1 MNDNRHLPR
10 RKVLGMAVAS
20 GLTLLTAPLRSIA
33 QQVTRRTPA
42 QILGPYYPVIKPTD
56 QDTDL
61 TMIAGRP
68 GRAQGQVIYVAGR
81 VINRHGQPVAG
92 AQMEIWQA
100 NSRGRYTHRSDS
112 HDAPLD
118 PNFEG
123 YAQLATDADG
133 RYRIKTIKPGAYPDD
148 SGTLRAPH
156 IHFQVTGRVN
166 RLVTQLYF
174 AGEPLNDN
182 DRYLVSAAGNRGRL
196 IVDLNAV
203 PGDAEKALSASWD
216 IVLHDG

>member
-1 MNDNRHLPR
+1 MNDNRPLPR

-100 NSRGRYTHRSDS
+100 NSRGRYTHRSD
-112 HDAPLD
+112 HYDAPLD

-123 YAQLATDADG
+123 YAQFVTDTQG

-148 SGTLRAPH
+148 SGKLRAPH
-156 IHFQVTGRVN
+156 IHFQVTGLVN

-203 PGDAEKALSASWD
+203 PGDAEKASSASWD

>member
-1 MNDNRHLPR
+1 MSHNRQAPR
-10 RKVLGMAVAS
+10 RRVLKMALAS
-20 GLTLLTAPLRSIA
+20 GVTLLAAPLSSIA
-33 QQVTRRTPA
+33 QQVARRTPA
-42 QILGPYYPVIKPTD
+42 QILGPFYPVIKPTD
-56 QDTDL
+56 QDRDL
-61 TMIAGRP
+61 TTIAGRA
-68 GRAQGQVIYVAGR
+68 GRAQGQVIYVTGR
-81 VINRHGQPVAG
+81 VINRHGAPIAG

-100 NSRGRYTHRSDS
+100 NSRGRYTHQSDQ

-123 YAQLATDADG
+123 YAQLVTDAEG
-133 RYRIKTIKPGAYPDD
+133 RYQIKTIKPGAYPDD
-148 SGTLRAPH
+148 SGAMRAPH

-174 AGEPLNDN
+174 AGEPLNEN
-182 DRYLVSAAGNRGRL
+182 DRYLVSAAANRGRL
-196 IVDLNAV
+196 IVDLKSA

>member
-1 MNDNRHLPR
+1 MSDNQQLRR

-42 QILGPYYPVIKPTD
+42 QILGPYYPVIKPTE

-61 TMIAGRP
+61 TMIAGRT

-81 VINRHGQPVAG
+81 VINRHGQPVSG

-100 NSRGRYTHRSDS
+100 NSHGRYTHQSDQ

-123 YAQLATDADG
+123 YAQLVTDAEG
-133 RYRIKTIKPGAYPDD
+133 RYRIKTIKPAAYPDD

-174 AGEPLNDN
+174 SGDPLNDK

-203 PGDAEKALSASWD
+203 PGDLEKASSASWD

>member
-1 MNDNRHLPR
+1 MNDNRHLLR

-56 QDTDL
+56 RDTDL

-81 VINRHGQPVAG
+81 VINRHGQPLAG
-92 AQMEIWQA
+92 AQMEVWQA
-100 NSRGRYTHRSDS
+100 NSRGRYTHQSDQY
-112 HDAPLD
+112 DAPLD

-123 YAQLATDADG
+123 YAHFVTDAEG

-148 SGTLRAPH
+148 SGKLRAPH

-166 RLVTQLYF
+166 RLATQLYF

-182 DRYLVSAAGNRGRL
+182 DRYLVSAAANRGRL